1 MINFDLSEEQL
12 ALQKTVREFCAG
24 EVAPYIKE
32 WDEKAH
38 FERSVFDKMAELGL
52 LGVCIP
58 EQYGGAGFD
67 YISLGLV
74 CEELEACDT
83 FLRVAM
89 SVHVGLNSL
98 SVYSWGTEEQKQKY
112 LVPQAK
118 GEKIGTFGLTEPNA
132 GSDVVGMRSYAKRDG
147 DDWILNG
154 EKMWISLG
162 DVADN
167 FLFFCWTDQEKQ
179 KARDHSGIS
188 CFIVERT
195 MPGFSSGT
203 LHGKMGIKA
212 GNTGYFSLQDVR
224 VPKENMLGREGE
236 GFKIAMF
243 SLENGRYTVASG
255 ATGVIRASR
264 DASVAYAK
272 TREVQG
278 QTISNF
284 QLVKQK
290 IAEMQADYEMAHLL
304 WLKCGALKNAGK
316 PSAKAASLAKW
327 QATIRSEKALLAI
340 EVHGANGYTN
350 DYPVERYLRN
360 CRPRREGTRDIH
372 TPCRRRE
379 AVKKEKQP
387 GDTSAHVPSRIEQTG
402 SKPNKRKRVSE
413 GSDHF
418 CAYRLY
424 VCAFCGISLC
434 MQGMDHRIHR
444 IKTQETTIQNPS
456 FMVNESS

>member
-1 MINFDLSEEQL
+1 MIDFELTEEHL

-24 EVAPYIKE
+24 EVAPFIKE
-32 WDEKAH
+32 WDEKQH
-38 FERSVFDKMAELGL
+38 FEPAIFDKMAELGL

-74 CEELEACDT
+74 CEELEAMDT

-98 SVYSWGTEEQKQKY
+98 SLYSWGTEEQKQKY

-118 GEKIGTFGLTEPNA
+118 GEKIATFGLTEPNA
-132 GSDVVGMRSYAKRDG
+132 GSDVIGMRSNARREG

-154 EKMWISLG
+154 EKMWISLA

-167 FLFFCWTDQEKQ
+167 FLFFCWTDEEKR
-179 KARDHSGIS
+179 KARDYSGMS

-203 LHGKMGIKA
+203 LHGKLGIKA
-212 GNTGYFSLQDVR
+212 GNTGYFTLQDVR

-264 DASVAYAK
+264 DASVAYANV
-272 TREVQG
+272 REVQG
-278 QTISNF
+278 QKIGNF

-290 IAEMQADYEMAHLL
+290 IAEMEADYEMAHLL
-304 WLKCGALKNAGK
+304 WLKCGFLKNEGK

-327 QATIRSEKALLAI
+327 QATIRSEKAASMAI

-360 CRPRREGTRDIH
+360 CKAAIIYEGTRDIH
-372 TPCRRRE
+372 TLMQADWALGLKR
-379 AVKKEKQP
+379 EKQARVTLP
-387 GDTSAHVPSRIEQTG
+387 AYNSAE
-402 SKPNKRKRVSE
+402 SKTATN
-413 GSDHF
+413 
-418 CAYRLY
+418 
-424 VCAFCGISLC
+424 
-434 MQGMDHRIHR
+434 
-444 IKTQETTIQNPS
+444 
-456 FMVNESS
+456 

>member
-1 MINFDLSEEQL
+1 VIDFELSEEHI
-12 ALQKTVREFCAG
+12 ALQKTVQEFCQN

-32 WDEKAH
+32 WDAKSH
-38 FERSVFDKMAELGL
+38 FERPILDKMADLGI

-83 FLRVAM
+83 FLRVIM
-89 SVHVGLNSL
+89 SVHVGLNSM

-118 GEKIGTFGLTEPNA
+118 GVKRATFGLTEPNA
-132 GSDVVGMRSYAKRDG
+132 GSDVIGMKSYAKRDG

-162 DVADN
+162 DVADH
-167 FLFFCWTDQEKQ
+167 FLFFCWTDAEKQ
-179 KARDHSGIS
+179 KVRDHTGMS
-188 CFIVERT
+188 CFIVERG
-195 MPGFSSGT
+195 MNGFSSGT
-203 LHGKMGIKA
+203 LHGKLGIRA

-224 VPKENMLGREGE
+224 VPKENMLGNEGE

-243 SLENGRYTVASG
+243 ALENGRYTVASG
-255 ATGVIRASR
+255 ATGLIRAAR
-264 DASVAYAK
+264 DASVSYAN

-278 QTISNF
+278 QKIGNF

-290 IAEMQADYEMAHLL
+290 IANMEADYQMTRLL
-304 WLKCGALKNAGK
+304 CLQTGYLKNEGK

-327 QATIRSEKALLAI
+327 QATIRSETAASMAI
-340 EVHGANGYTN
+340 EIHGANGYIN

-360 CRPRREGTRDIH
+360 CKAAVIYEGTRDIH
-372 TPCRRRE
+372 TLMQADWALGLKR
-379 AVKKEKQP
+379 EKQ
-387 GDTSAHVPSRIEQTG
+387 ARIVLPPYQ
-402 SKPNKRKRVSE
+402 PNAKAAS
-413 GSDHF
+413 
-418 CAYRLY
+418 
-424 VCAFCGISLC
+424 
-434 MQGMDHRIHR
+434 
-444 IKTQETTIQNPS
+444 
-456 FMVNESS
+456 

>member
-1 MINFDLSEEQL
+1 VIDFELSEEHL
-12 ALQKTVREFCAG
+12 ALRQTVREFCAG
-24 EVAPYIKE
+24 EIAPHIKE
-32 WDEKAH
+32 WDEKSY

-67 YISLGLV
+67 YISLGIV

-98 SVYSWGTEEQKQKY
+98 SVYSWGTEELKQKY

-118 GEKIGTFGLTEPNA
+118 GEKIATFGLTEPNA
-132 GSDVVGMRSYAKRDG
+132 GSDVIGMRSNAKRDG

-162 DVADN
+162 DVADH
-167 FLFFCWTDQEKQ
+167 FLFFCWTDEEKR
-179 KARDHSGIS
+179 KNRDHSGMS
-188 CFIVERT
+188 CFIVERS
-195 MPGFSSGT
+195 MAGFSSGT
-203 LHGKMGIKA
+203 IHGKLGIRA

-224 VPKENMLGREGE
+224 VPQENMLGNEGE

-264 DASVAYAK
+264 DASVAYAN

-278 QTISNF
+278 QKIANF

-290 IAEMQADYEMAHLL
+290 IADMEADYQMSQLL
-304 WLKCGALKNAGK
+304 WLKTGYLKNEGK
-316 PSAKAASLAKW
+316 PSARAASLAKW
-327 QATIRSEKALLAI
+327 QATIRSEKAASMAI

-360 CRPRREGTRDIH
+360 CKAAVIYEGTRDIH
-372 TPCRRRE
+372 TLMQ
-379 AVKKEKQP
+379 ADWALGMKKEKP
-387 GDTSAHVPSRIEQTG
+387 ARVILPPYRPDARDASA
-402 SKPNKRKRVSE
+402 
-413 GSDHF
+413 
-418 CAYRLY
+418 
-424 VCAFCGISLC
+424 
-434 MQGMDHRIHR
+434 
-444 IKTQETTIQNPS
+444 
-456 FMVNESS
+456 

>member
-1 MINFDLSEEQL
+1 VIDFELTEEHR
-12 ALQKTVREFCAG
+12 ALQQTVREFVQG
-24 EVAPYIKE
+24 EVAPHIKE

-67 YISLGLV
+67 YISLGIV

-98 SVYSWGTEEQKQKY
+98 SVFSWGTEEQKQKY

-118 GEKIGTFGLTEPNA
+118 GEKLATFGLTEPNA
-132 GSDVVGMRSYAKRDG
+132 GSDVIGMRSVAGRDG
-147 DDWILNG
+147 DGWILNG

-162 DVADN
+162 DVADH
-167 FLFFCWTDQEKQ
+167 FLFFCWTDEEKR
-179 KARDHSGIS
+179 KNRDHSGMS
-188 CFIVERT
+188 CFIIERT
-195 MPGFSSGT
+195 MEGFSSGT
-203 LHGKMGIKA
+203 LHGKLGIKA
-212 GNTGYFSLQDVR
+212 GNTGYFTLQDVR
-224 VPKENMLGREGE
+224 VSQANMLGQEGE

-255 ATGVIRASR
+255 ATGVIRAAR
-264 DASVAYAK
+264 DASVAYANV
-272 TREVQG
+272 RETAGVKIG
-278 QTISNF
+278 EH

-290 IAEMQADYEMAHLL
+290 IAEMEADYQMSHLL
-304 WLKCGALKNAGK
+304 WLKCGYLKNEGK

-327 QATIRSEKALLAI
+327 QATIRSEKAASMAI

-360 CRPRREGTRDIH
+360 CKAAVIYEGTRDIH
-372 TPCRRRE
+372 TIMQ
-379 AVKKEKQP
+379 ADWALGLKKEKQARVTLP
-387 GDTSAHVPSRIEQTG
+387 AYKSIEA
-402 SKPNKRKRVSE
+402 K
-413 GSDHF
+413 
-418 CAYRLY
+418 
-424 VCAFCGISLC
+424 
-434 MQGMDHRIHR
+434 
-444 IKTQETTIQNPS
+444 ETAA
-456 FMVNESS
+456 

>member
-1 MINFDLSEEQL
+1 VIDFELSEEHV
-12 ALQKTVREFCAG
+12 ALQQTVREFVKG

-32 WDEKAH
+32 WDEKSH
-38 FERSVFDKMAELGL
+38 FEPSVFKKMADLGL
-52 LGVCIP
+52 MGVCIP

-67 YISLGLV
+67 YVSLGIV

-118 GEKIGTFGLTEPNA
+118 GEKIATFGLTEPNA
-132 GSDVVGMRSYAKRDG
+132 GSDVIGMKSYARRDG

-154 EKMWISLG
+154 EKMWISLA
-162 DVADN
+162 DVADH
-167 FLFFCWTDQEKQ
+167 FLFFCWTDAEKQ
-179 KARDHSGIS
+179 KVRDHSGLS

-195 MPGFSSGT
+195 MPGFTSGT
-203 LHGKMGIKA
+203 LHGKLGIRA

-224 VPKENMLGREGE
+224 VPQANMLGQEGE

-255 ATGVIRASR
+255 ATGVIRAAR
-264 DASVAYAK
+264 DASVAYAN

-278 QTISNF
+278 QTIANF

-290 IAEMQADYEMAHLL
+290 IADMEADYQMAHLL
-304 WLKCGALKNAGK
+304 WLKTGYLKNEGK
-316 PSAKAASLAKW
+316 PSARAASLAKW
-327 QATIRSEKALLAI
+327 QATVRSETAASMAI
-340 EVHGANGYTN
+340 EIHGANGYTN

-360 CRPRREGTRDIH
+360 CKAAVIYEGTRDIH
-372 TPCRRRE
+372 TLMQ
-379 AVKKEKQP
+379 ADWALGLKKEKAARVTLP
-387 GDTSAHVPSRIEQTG
+387 PYR
-402 SKPNKRKRVSE
+402 PNEAKSTA
-413 GSDHF
+413 S
-418 CAYRLY
+418 
-424 VCAFCGISLC
+424 
-434 MQGMDHRIHR
+434 
-444 IKTQETTIQNPS
+444 
-456 FMVNESS
+456 

>member
-1 MINFDLSEEQL
+1 MIDFELTEEHI
-12 ALQKTVREFCAG
+12 ALRKTVKEFCDG
-24 EVAPYIKE
+24 EVAPHIKE
-32 WDEKAH
+32 WDEKSH
-38 FERSVFDKMAELGL
+38 FERSVFTKMAELGL
-52 LGVCIP
+52 MGVCIP

-89 SVHVGLNSL
+89 SVHVGLNSMSL
-98 SVYSWGTEEQKQKY
+98 LTWGTEEQKQKY

-118 GEKIGTFGLTEPNA
+118 GEKLATFGLTEPNA

-188 CFIVERT
+188 CFIIERT
-195 MPGFSSGT
+195 MHGFSSGT
-203 LHGKMGIKA
+203 LHGKLGIKA

-224 VPKENMLGREGE
+224 VPAANMLGNEGE

-243 SLENGRYTVASG
+243 SLENGRYTVAAG
-255 ATGVIRASR
+255 ATGVIKASR
-264 DASVAYAK
+264 DASVAYANI
-272 TREVQG
+272 REVQG
-278 QTISNF
+278 QTIGNF

-290 IAEMQADYEMAHLL
+290 IANMEADYEMSHLL
-304 WLKCGALKNAGK
+304 WLKCGYLKNQGK
-316 PSAKAASLAKW
+316 TSAKAASMAKW
-327 QATIRSEKALLAI
+327 QATTRSETAASMAI
-340 EVHGANGYTN
+340 EIHGANGYTN

-360 CRPRREGTRDIH
+360 CKAAVIYEGTRDIH
-372 TPCRRRE
+372 TLMQ
-379 AVKKEKQP
+379 ADWALGLKKEKSARVTLPAYQP
-387 GDTSAHVPSRIEQTG
+387 AEAKRTS
-402 SKPNKRKRVSE
+402 N
-413 GSDHF
+413 
-418 CAYRLY
+418 
-424 VCAFCGISLC
+424 
-434 MQGMDHRIHR
+434 
-444 IKTQETTIQNPS
+444 
-456 FMVNESS
+456 

>member
-1 MINFDLSEEQL
+1 MPSTKSPNDLLSAKLLFEFAKRFYHTKTNQRGHLTIVIDFELTEEQEQL
-12 ALQKTVREFCAG
+12 RNTVREFCAG

-52 LGVCIP
+52 MGVCIP
-58 EQYGGAGFD
+58 EEYGGAGFD

-89 SVHVGLNSL
+89 SVHVGLNSMSL
-98 SVYSWGTEEQKQKY
+98 LAWGTEEQKQKY
-112 LVPQAK
+112 LVAQAK
-118 GEKIGTFGLTEPNA
+118 GEKLATFGLTEPNA
-132 GSDVVGMRSYAKRDG
+132 GSDVVGMRSYARRDG

-162 DVADN
+162 DVADH

-179 KARDHSGIS
+179 KVRDHSGIS
-188 CFIVERT
+188 CFIVERS

-203 LHGKMGIKA
+203 LHGKLGIKA

-224 VPKENMLGREGE
+224 VPAANMLGQEGE

-243 SLENGRYTVASG
+243 SLENGRYTVAAG
-255 ATGVIRASR
+255 ATGVIKASR
-264 DASVAYAK
+264 DASVAYAN

-278 QTISNF
+278 QTIGNF

-290 IAEMQADYEMAHLL
+290 IAEMEADYQMAHLL
-304 WLKCGALKNAGK
+304 WLKCGYLKNEGK

-327 QATIRSEKALLAI
+327 QATTRSEKAASMAI

-360 CRPRREGTRDIH
+360 CKAAVIYEGTRDIH
-372 TPCRRRE
+372 TLMQ
-379 AVKKEKQP
+379 ADWALGLKKEK
-387 GDTSAHVPSRIEQTG
+387 SA
-402 SKPNKRKRVSE
+402 RVTLPKYQAA
-413 GSDHF
+413 G
-418 CAYRLY
+418 A
-424 VCAFCGISLC
+424 
-434 MQGMDHRIHR
+434 
-444 IKTQETTIQNPS
+444 K
-456 FMVNESS
+456 

>member
-1 MINFDLSEEQL
+1 MIDFELTEEHI
-12 ALQKTVREFCAG
+12 ALRKTVKEFCDG
-24 EVAPYIKE
+24 EVAPHIKE
-32 WDEKAH
+32 WDEKSH

-52 LGVCIP
+52 MGVCIP

-89 SVHVGLNSL
+89 SVHVGLNSMSL
-98 SVYSWGTEEQKQKY
+98 LTWGTEEQKQKY

-118 GEKIGTFGLTEPNA
+118 GEKLATFGLTEPNA
-132 GSDVVGMRSYAKRDG
+132 GSDVVGMKSYAKRDG

-167 FLFFCWTDQEKQ
+167 FLFFCWTDLEKM

-188 CFIVERT
+188 CFIIERT
-195 MPGFSSGT
+195 MSGFSSGT
-203 LHGKMGIKA
+203 LHGKLGIKA

-224 VPKENMLGREGE
+224 VPSANMLGNEGE

-243 SLENGRYTVASG
+243 SLENGRYTVAAG
-255 ATGVIRASR
+255 ATGVIKASR
-264 DASVAYAK
+264 DASVAYAN

-278 QTISNF
+278 QTIANF

-290 IAEMQADYEMAHLL
+290 IANMEADYEMSHLL
-304 WLKCGALKNAGK
+304 WLKCGYLKNQGK
-316 PSAKAASLAKW
+316 TSAKAASMAKW
-327 QATIRSEKALLAI
+327 QATTRSETAASMAI
-340 EVHGANGYTN
+340 EIHGANGYTN

-360 CRPRREGTRDIH
+360 CKAAVIYEGTRDIH
-372 TPCRRRE
+372 TLMQ
-379 AVKKEKQP
+379 ADWALGLKKEKSARVTLPPYQP
-387 GDTSAHVPSRIEQTG
+387 DTAKSTA
-402 SKPNKRKRVSE
+402 N
-413 GSDHF
+413 
-418 CAYRLY
+418 
-424 VCAFCGISLC
+424 
-434 MQGMDHRIHR
+434 
-444 IKTQETTIQNPS
+444 
-456 FMVNESS
+456 

>member
-1 MINFDLSEEQL
+1 MIEFQLTEEHI
-12 ALQKTVREFCAG
+12 ALQNTVREFCAG
-24 EVAPYIKE
+24 EVAPHIKE
-32 WDEKAH
+32 WDEKAY
-38 FERSVFDKMAELGL
+38 FEPSVFKKMAELGL

-98 SVYSWGTEEQKQKY
+98 SLYSWGTEEQKQKY

-118 GEKIGTFGLTEPNA
+118 GEKLATFGLTEPNA
-132 GSDVVGMRSYAKRDG
+132 GSDVVGMRSYARREG

-154 EKMWISLG
+154 EKMWISLA
-162 DVADN
+162 DVADH

-179 KARDHSGIS
+179 KVRDHTGIS

-203 LHGKMGIKA
+203 IHGKLGIKA

-224 VPKENMLGREGE
+224 VPHANMLGQEGE

-264 DASVAYAK
+264 DASVAYAN

-278 QTISNF
+278 QPIANF

-290 IAEMQADYEMAHLL
+290 IAEMEADYQMSHLL
-304 WLKCGALKNAGK
+304 WLKCGWLKNEGL
-316 PSAKAASLAKW
+316 PSARAASLAKW
-327 QATIRSEKALLAI
+327 QATTRSETAASMAI

-350 DYPVERYLRN
+350 DYPVERFLRN
-360 CRPRREGTRDIH
+360 CKAAVIYEGTRDIH
-372 TPCRRRE
+372 TLMQ
-379 AVKKEKQP
+379 ADWALGLKKEK
-387 GDTSAHVPSRIEQTG
+387 AA
-402 SKPNKRKRVSE
+402 RVTLPP
-413 GSDHF
+413 
-418 CAYRLY
+418 YRPD
-424 VCAFCGISLC
+424 AKGIA
-434 MQGMDHRIHR
+434 G
-444 IKTQETTIQNPS
+444 
-456 FMVNESS
+456 

>member
-1 MINFDLSEEQL
+1 VIDFELSEDHI
-12 ALQKTVREFCAG
+12 ALQQSVREFVAG
-24 EVAPYIKE
+24 EVAPNIKE
-32 WDEKAH
+32 WDERSY
-38 FERSVFDKMAELGL
+38 FEPRIFDKMAELGL

-118 GEKIGTFGLTEPNA
+118 GEKLATFGLTEPNA
-132 GSDVVGMRSYAKRDG
+132 GSDVVGMRSTARRDG

-154 EKMWISLG
+154 EKMWISLA
-162 DVADN
+162 DVADH
-167 FLFFCWTDQEKQ
+167 FLFFCWTDLEKQ
-179 KARDHSGIS
+179 KARDHSGMS

-195 MPGFSSGT
+195 MAGFSSGT
-203 LHGKMGIKA
+203 IHGKLGIRA

-224 VPKENMLGREGE
+224 VPASNMLGQEGE

-264 DASVAYAK
+264 DASVAYAN

-278 QTISNF
+278 QKIANF

-290 IAEMQADYEMAHLL
+290 IADMEADYQMCRLL
-304 WLKCGALKNAGK
+304 WLQAGSLKNQGK
-316 PSAKAASLAKW
+316 PSARAASLAKW
-327 QATIRSEKALLAI
+327 QATVRSEKAASMAI

-360 CRPRREGTRDIH
+360 CKAAVIYEGTRDIH
-372 TPCRRRE
+372 TLMQ
-379 AVKKEKQP
+379 ADWALGLKKEKP
-387 GDTSAHVPSRIEQTG
+387 A
-402 SKPNKRKRVSE
+402 RVT
-413 GSDHF
+413 
-418 CAYRLY
+418 LP
-424 VCAFCGISLC
+424 AF
-434 MQGMDHRIHR
+434 
-444 IKTQETTIQNPS
+444 ETEMKGTAS
-456 FMVNESS
+456 

>member
-1 MINFDLSEEQL
+1 MIDFQLTEEHL
-12 ALQKTVREFCAG
+12 ALRQTVKEFCAG
-24 EVAPYIKE
+24 EVAPFIKE
-32 WDEKAH
+32 WDEKQY
-38 FERSVFDKMAELGL
+38 FEPTVFGKMADLGL

-98 SVYSWGTEEQKQKY
+98 SIYSWGTEKQKQKY

-118 GEKIGTFGLTEPNA
+118 GEKIATFGLTEPNA
-132 GSDVVGMRSYAKRDG
+132 GSDVIGMRSNAKRDG

-167 FLFFCWTDQEKQ
+167 FLFFCWTDEEKR
-179 KARDHSGIS
+179 KNRDHTGMS
-188 CFIVERT
+188 CFIVERA

-203 LHGKMGIKA
+203 IHGKLGIRA
-212 GNTGYFSLQDVR
+212 GNTGYFSLSDVR
-224 VPKENMLGREGE
+224 VPQENMLGQEGE

-264 DASVAYAK
+264 DASVAYANV
-272 TREVQG
+272 RETGGVK
-278 QTISNF
+278 IASH

-290 IAEMQADYEMAHLL
+290 IAEMEADYEMSHLL
-304 WLKCGALKNAGK
+304 WLKCGYLKNEGK
-316 PSAKAASLAKW
+316 PSARAASLAKW
-327 QATIRSEKALLAI
+327 QATTRSEVAASMAI

-360 CRPRREGTRDIH
+360 CKAAVIYEGTRDIH
-372 TPCRRRE
+372 TLMQ
-379 AVKKEKQP
+379 ADWALGLKKEKP
-387 GDTSAHVPSRIEQTG
+387 A
-402 SKPNKRKRVSE
+402 RVILPPYNSSE
-413 GSDHF
+413 
-418 CAYRLY
+418 AK
-424 VCAFCGISLC
+424 AA
-434 MQGMDHRIHR
+434 
-444 IKTQETTIQNPS
+444 N
-456 FMVNESS
+456 

>member
-1 MINFDLSEEQL
+1 MIDLELTEDHK
-12 ALQKTVREFCAG
+12 ALRATVREFVQG

-32 WDEKAH
+32 WDEKSI
-38 FERSVFDKMAELGL
+38 FEPKIFEKMAELGL

-67 YISLGLV
+67 YVSLGLV

-112 LVPQAK
+112 LVRQAK
-118 GEKIGTFGLTEPNA
+118 GEKIATFGLTEPNA
-132 GSDVVGMRSYAKRDG
+132 GSDVIGMRSTARRDG

-154 EKMWISLG
+154 EKMWISLA

-167 FLFFCWTDQEKQ
+167 FLFFCWTDLEKQ
-179 KARDHSGIS
+179 KARDHSGLS
-188 CFIVERT
+188 CFIVERS

-203 LHGKMGIKA
+203 IHGKMGIRA

-224 VPKENMLGREGE
+224 VPNENMLGQEGE

-255 ATGVIRASR
+255 ATGVIKASR
-264 DASVAYAK
+264 DASVAYAN

-278 QTISNF
+278 QKIANF

-290 IAEMQADYEMAHLL
+290 IAEMEADYEMAHLL
-304 WLKCGALKNAGK
+304 WLKTGFLKNMGL

-327 QATIRSEKALLAI
+327 QATTRSEKAASMAI

-360 CRPRREGTRDIH
+360 CKAAVIYEGTRDIH
-372 TPCRRRE
+372 TLMQ
-379 AVKKEKQP
+379 ADWALGLKKEKP
-387 GDTSAHVPSRIEQTG
+387 A
-402 SKPNKRKRVSE
+402 RVTLP
-413 GSDHF
+413 
-418 CAYRLY
+418 AYQ
-424 VCAFCGISLC
+424 AEAKGTAS
-434 MQGMDHRIHR
+434 
-444 IKTQETTIQNPS
+444 
-456 FMVNESS
+456 

>member
-1 MINFDLSEEQL
+1 MIEFELTEEQI
-12 ALQKTVREFCAG
+12 ALENTVREFCAG

-32 WDEKAH
+32 WDEKAM
-38 FERSVFDKMAELGL
+38 FEPKVFEKMAELGL

-58 EQYGGAGFD
+58 EEYGGAGFD
-67 YISLGLV
+67 YVSLGLV

-98 SVYSWGTEEQKQKY
+98 SLLTWGNEEQKQKY

-118 GEKIGTFGLTEPNA
+118 GEKLATFGLTEPNA
-132 GSDVVGMRSYAKRDG
+132 GSDVIGMRSYARRDG

-154 EKMWISLG
+154 EKMWISLA

-167 FLFFCWTDQEKQ
+167 FLFFCWTDLEKQ
-179 KARDHSGIS
+179 KVRDHSGLS
-188 CFIVERT
+188 CFIVERS

-203 LHGKMGIKA
+203 IHGKMGIRA

-224 VPKENMLGREGE
+224 VPAANMLGKEGE

-264 DASVAYAK
+264 DAAVDYAN

-278 QTISNF
+278 QTIANF

-290 IAEMQADYEMAHLL
+290 IADMQADYEMTRLL
-304 WLKCGALKNAGK
+304 WMKCGWMKNMGM
-316 PSAKAASLAKW
+316 PSARAASLAKW
-327 QATIRSEKALLAI
+327 QATTRSEKAASMAI

-360 CRPRREGTRDIH
+360 CKAAVIYEGTRDIH
-372 TPCRRRE
+372 TLMQ
-379 AVKKEKQP
+379 ADWALGLKKEPKARVVLPPYKAGAQ
-387 GDTSAHVPSRIEQTG
+387 SA
-402 SKPNKRKRVSE
+402 
-413 GSDHF
+413 
-418 CAYRLY
+418 
-424 VCAFCGISLC
+424 
-434 MQGMDHRIHR
+434 
-444 IKTQETTIQNPS
+444 
-456 FMVNESS
+456 

>member
-1 MINFDLSEEQL
+1 MIEFELTEEHV
-12 ALQKTVREFCAG
+12 ALQQTVREFVAG

-38 FERSVFDKMAELGL
+38 FDRAVFDKMAELGL
-52 LGVCIP
+52 MGVCIP

-67 YISLGLV
+67 YISLGIV

-98 SVYSWGTEEQKQKY
+98 SVFSWGTEEQKQRY

-118 GEKIGTFGLTEPNA
+118 GEKLATFGLTEPNA

-162 DVADN
+162 DVADH

-179 KARDHSGIS
+179 KVRDHSGIS
-188 CFIVERT
+188 CFIVERS

-203 LHGKMGIKA
+203 LHGKLGIRA

-224 VPKENMLGREGE
+224 VPHANMLGQEGE

-264 DASVAYAK
+264 DASIAYAK

-278 QTISNF
+278 QTIENF

-290 IAEMQADYEMAHLL
+290 IANMEADYEMAHLL
-304 WLKCGALKNAGK
+304 WLKAGYLKNMGL

-327 QATIRSEKALLAI
+327 QATVRSETAASMAI
-340 EVHGANGYTN
+340 EIHGANGYTN

-360 CRPRREGTRDIH
+360 CKAAVIYEGTRDIH
-372 TPCRRRE
+372 TLMQ
-379 AVKKEKQP
+379 ADWALGLKKEKAARVILP
-387 GDTSAHVPSRIEQTG
+387 PYKPAESKDASA
-402 SKPNKRKRVSE
+402 
-413 GSDHF
+413 
-418 CAYRLY
+418 
-424 VCAFCGISLC
+424 
-434 MQGMDHRIHR
+434 
-444 IKTQETTIQNPS
+444 
-456 FMVNESS
+456 